1 MSINLQKIQRR
12 QLKDVFM
19 TKKVLLSAKA
29 RFRLKA
35 HTRLIFGFRS
45 SLQIF
50 EN

>member
-1 MSINLQKIQRR
+1 MCINLQKIQRR

-29 RFRLKA
+29 CFGLKV
-35 HTRLIFGFRS
+35 HTLLIFAFRS